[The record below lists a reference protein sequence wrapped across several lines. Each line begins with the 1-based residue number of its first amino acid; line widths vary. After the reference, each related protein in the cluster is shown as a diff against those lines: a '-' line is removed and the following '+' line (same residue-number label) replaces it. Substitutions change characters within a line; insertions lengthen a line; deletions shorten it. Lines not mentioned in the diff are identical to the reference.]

1 MIVTRFGVNVFAFEF
16 NRERPPPG
24 AVLEAGV
31 GGVDETLERLDVC
44 VWGEGVEWGGW
55 AFGGMAG
62 AKVGV
67 PGACSGGGGCP
78 LGDMGRPGIGAPG
91 GPCGGCCGGRCCG
104 IHWGVW

>member
-44 VWGEGVEWGGW
+44 V
-55 AFGGMAG
+55 
-62 AKVGV
+62 
-67 PGACSGGGGCP
+67 
-78 LGDMGRPGIGAPG
+78 
-91 GPCGGCCGGRCCG
+91 
-104 IHWGVW
+104 